1 MKKLLTTLPLILALS
16 ACGENATPPSDT
28 PKQDEATKE
37 TVLAPSEQN
46 PKPATQTDDDHKKML
61 DSLIDDVPYTLN
73 SDGVVTFAN
82 VSDMMTAFNDY
93 QLDGQFKVSG
103 DNPVHLEIY
112 GLNTETN
119 TQDNLTYDQYKA
131 LLYGIYKPF
140 TYTSIDKITVSA
152 GVKDM
157 KDPSKVIVKP
167 MTLTVTKEQA
177 LKALQAHTNAKDFKD
192 LVADT
197 SADFVVKGYSGSKL
211 SEMLYKDEVQKAIID
226 ELK

>member
-1 MKKLLTTLPLILALS
+1 MKKFILLLLPLALIACSEPSTDTAKEPTTTTPSVEKAESS
-16 ACGENATPPSDT
+16 ANST
-28 PKQDEATKE
+28 
-37 TVLAPSEQN
+37 
-46 PKPATQTDDDHKKML
+46 ATQSALPDDEYKKQLDNLTDG
-61 DSLIDDVPYTLN
+61 VPYKL
-73 SDGVVTFAN
+73 SGDGVVIFEN

-93 QLDGQFKVSG
+93 QHDGQFKVSG
-103 DNPVHLEIY
+103 NSPVHLELY
-112 GLNTETN
+112 GLNTQTN
-119 TQDNLTYDQYKA
+119 TQDNLTYDQHKA

-167 MTLTVTKEQA
+167 ITLTVTKEQA
-177 LKALQAHTNAKDFKD
+177 LKALQAHTDAKDFKD

-197 SADFVVKGYSGSKL
+197 NADFVVKGYSGSKL
-211 SEMLYKDEVQKAIID
+211 SEVLYKNEVQKAIID

>member
-1 MKKLLTTLPLILALS
+1 MKKLTLLLLPLALI
-16 ACGENATPPSDT
+16 ACGEPSTD
-28 PKQDEATKE
+28 ATKE
-37 TVLAPSEQN
+37 PTTASVETAT
-46 PKPATQTDDDHKKML
+46 PATKQAMSDDEHKKQL
-61 DSLIDDVPYTLN
+61 DSLTDGVPYKL
-73 SDGVVTFAN
+73 SGDGVVIFEN

-93 QLDGQFKVSG
+93 QHEGQFKVLG
-103 DNPVHLEIY
+103 ENPVHLELY
-112 GLNTETN
+112 DLNTQTN
-119 TQDNLTYDQYKA
+119 TQDNLTYDQHKA

-177 LKALQAHTNAKDFKD
+177 LKALQAHTDAKDFKD

-197 SADFVVKGYSGSKL
+197 SADFVVKGYSRSKL
-211 SEMLYKDEVQKAIID
+211 SEALYKNEIQQAIIKD
-226 ELK
+226 LQK

>member
-1 MKKLLTTLPLILALS
+1 MKKFTLLLLPLALI
-16 ACGENATPPSDT
+16 ACGEPSTDT
-28 PKQDEATKE
+28 TKE
-37 TVLAPSEQN
+37 PTTTAPSVEKAESSAN
-46 PKPATQTDDDHKKML
+46 STATQSALTDDEYKKQL
-61 DSLIDDVPYTLN
+61 DSLTDGVPYKL
-73 SDGVVTFAN
+73 SGDGVVIFEN
-82 VSDMMTAFNDY
+82 VSDMMTAFNNY
-93 QLDGQFKVSG
+93 QHEGQFKVLG
-103 DNPVHLEIY
+103 ENPVHLELY
-112 GLNTETN
+112 DLNTQTN
-119 TQDNLTYDQYKA
+119 TQDNLTYDQHKA

-177 LKALQAHTNAKDFKD
+177 LKALQAHTDAKDFKD

-197 SADFVVKGYSGSKL
+197 NADFVVKGYSGSKL
-211 SEMLYKDEVQKAIID
+211 SEVLYKNEVQKAIID

>member
-1 MKKLLTTLPLILALS
+1 MKKFTPLLLPLALI
-16 ACGENATPPSDT
+16 ACGEPSTDT
-28 PKQDEATKE
+28 TKE
-37 TVLAPSEQN
+37 PTTTAPSVE
-46 PKPATQTDDDHKKML
+46 KAESSATQSALPDDEYKKQL
-61 DSLIDDVPYTLN
+61 DSLTNGIPYKL
-73 SDGVVTFAN
+73 SGDGVVIFEN

-93 QLDGQFKVSG
+93 QHEGQFKVLG
-103 DNPVHLEIY
+103 DNPVHLELY
-112 GLNTETN
+112 GLNTQTN
-119 TQDNLTYDQYKA
+119 TQDNLTYDQHKA

-177 LKALQAHTNAKDFKD
+177 LKALQTHTDAKDFKD
-192 LVADT
+192 LVAD
-197 SADFVVKGYSGSKL
+197 ANVDFVVKGYSGSKL
-211 SEMLYKDEVQKAIID
+211 SEILYKDEVQKVIID

>member
-1 MKKLLTTLPLILALS
+1 MKRFVPLCLPLLLI
-16 ACGENATPPSDT
+16 ACGEPSTDTTKEPTTASVETATPATEQAMSD
-28 PKQDEATKE
+28 DE
-37 TVLAPSEQN
+37 
-46 PKPATQTDDDHKKML
+46 HKKQL
-61 DSLIDDVPYTLN
+61 DSMTDGLPYKLN
-73 SDGVVTFAN
+73 DDGVVIFEN

-93 QLDGQFKVSG
+93 QHEGQFKVLG
-103 DNPVHLEIY
+103 NNPVHLELY

-119 TQDNLTYDQYKA
+119 TQDNLTYDQHKA

-157 KDPSKVIVKP
+157 KDSSKVIVKP
-167 MTLTVTKEQA
+167 MTLTITKEQA
-177 LKALQAHTNAKDFKD
+177 LKALQAHTDAKDFKD

-197 SADFVVKGYSGSKL
+197 NADFVVKGYSGSKL
-211 SEMLYKDEVQKAIID
+211 SEVLYKNEVQKAIID